1 MQNADRSVLETE
13 VSGLIGLAP
22 LVPLPPDISAEDATY
37 YHAQAEVIHRIY
49 RLLYP
54 TASLRYFLKALDSFS
69 GSPNLVTIK
78 SLDSAAPVAGS
89 DDSAAWP
96 DVTAQLDASL
106 VGTYQ
111 FDNPEGA
118 TTRITVVA
126 GIPLPPKANV
136 SNGIRTS
143 PVINQRAARAVLRV
157 SPVLFEQAKY
167 FMEQRMLRQ
176 RSTLHRFAPLPRE
189 GRQARGSVPDTR
201 DTSQRPSIVI
211 GFHWLELGG
220 AERLAFDTVIWAR
233 AAGFRVLVVAERS
246 DAQNLASRLP
256 ADPDI
261 EFIRVD
267 AYLPLRLWG
276 EFIDTLVRRE
286 NVRAIHIHHNTRLYD
301 NLQKLKEKYP
311 DLTVID
317 STHIIEYSNGGF
329 PRTSGVWTNY
339 IDYHHVISR
348 ELVSFYL
355 DHFGVSEKVKL
366 GRMFDAVEFPDD
378 LPEPVF
384 NLNSGQKSCRL
395 VFVGRIVH
403 QKRAPLVVAILRR
416 LRGWARRHGVALHL
430 DMVGTGAY
438 LDIVRRMI
446 TRSGLDA
453 MVTLHPPDTDVQ
465 AILRQADIL
474 LLPSS
479 NEGLALV
486 CYEAIRNG
494 AIPIST
500 DVGSQ
505 SELIPEALIVPISP
519 LACVRASA
527 ALVTRLMTDPVLL
540 QSCTADL
547 VRRYRGLRHDPTAQ
561 EVLTALYRQIMQ
573 EVPGS

>member
-1 MQNADRSVLETE
+1 MHNDDRSEPGTE
-13 VSGLIGLAP
+13 VPGANSLVAFSHSMPVGFLENAAYYTGQLKAIHRIYSLLYPAASLRYILGARDGFGGDPDQVILDWRESGPETAGAAGSEP
-22 LVPLPPDISAEDATY
+22 WPDISAEIGAN
-37 YHAQAEVIHRIY
+37 HI
-49 RLLYP
+49 
-54 TASLRYFLKALDSFS
+54 
-69 GSPNLVTIK
+69 
-78 SLDSAAPVAGS
+78 
-89 DDSAAWP
+89 
-96 DVTAQLDASL
+96 
-106 VGTYQ
+106 GTCVME
-111 FDNPEGA
+111 NPAGA

-126 GIPLPPKANV
+126 GIPQPPRADV
-136 SNGIRTS
+136 SNGIRTW
-143 PVINQRAARAVLRV
+143 PVLNQRAARLVLWA

-167 FMEQRMLRQ
+167 HLEQRMLRQ
-176 RSTLHRFAPLPRE
+176 RPIVHQFSRLSRE
-189 GRQARGSVPDTR
+189 NWPQPGSVPDVR
-201 DTSQRPSIVI
+201 DLGKPPAIVM

-220 AERLAFDTVIWAR
+220 AEKLAFDTVIWAR
-233 AAGFRVLVVAERS
+233 AVGFRVLVVAERA
-246 DAQNLASRLP
+246 DAHNLAAKLP

-276 EFIDTLVRRE
+276 DFIDTLVARE

-301 NLQKLKEKYP
+301 NLQKLKGKYP

-317 STHIIEYSNGGF
+317 STHIVEYSNGGF

-339 IDYHHVISR
+339 IDYHHVISQ

-355 DHFGVSEKVKL
+355 DHFGVSQKVRL
-366 GRMFDAVEFPDD
+366 GRMFDAVEFPAD
-378 LPEPVF
+378 LPAPVF
-384 NLNSGQKSCRL
+384 NLKSGQKTCRL
-395 VFVGRIVH
+395 AFVGRMVH

-416 LRGWARRHGVALHL
+416 LRGWARQHGVTLHL

-453 MVTLHPPDTDVQ
+453 MVTLHPADADVQ
-465 AILRQADIL
+465 AILAQADFL

-486 CYEAIRNG
+486 CYEAIRHG

-500 DVGSQ
+500 DVGGQ
-505 SELIPEALIVPISP
+505 KELMPDALMVPTSP

-527 ALVTRLMTDPVLL
+527 ALIVRLMTDPALL
-540 QSCTADL
+540 HSSTTEL
-547 VRRYRGLRHDPTAQ
+547 VGRYRSLREDPTAK
-561 EVLTALYRQIMQ
+561 EVLTALYRQIMKGACG
-573 EVPGS
+573 P